1 MNPDLYLAILAMDA
15 YNRGYGQGV
24 DGLSNAPNTQLGET
38 TILTDSIAKL
48 GDAAMGAGFYAVA
61 YNVSGAGIDGLT
73 GTVISY
79 RGTDANFVLPWS
91 SEGSDL
97 LNGYSLAI
105 GDYNATQ
112 AQMAVQFYQDVTGF
126 ADGVSPF
133 DANVTTT
140 GHSLGGGLA
149 GYIARLYGQSG
160 TIFDNMTFEL
170 AASLAYE
177 DSATDSELNSRLYGD
192 YEVQPPTN
200 DNLTAFATTGEFL
213 TAQRVFQSLN
223 VNYLDSNGGVRNPF
237 TLHSMSLQ
245 VALQFARANPD
256 KFANWSAIGKQ
267 LWDAYFS
274 SDVANAIPGAA
285 DRANRDDAS
294 GAMGTALAYSALPI
308 GKGTLPFGDTGIWS
322 MFNDASDLGNV
333 MAGSASSFF
342 SKKVFGGFLGFGG
355 TDVTAYLADLLVQY
369 AGALAIMGVK
379 EADGGKVSTPEGG
392 VDVREGILKLSDG
405 ILTLDTSSV
414 LWKDA
419 LGAATKVDP
428 LHIKDFREVFFEQ
441 SGALADISTV

>member
-24 DGLSNAPNTQLGET
+24 NGLSNAPNTQLGET

-177 DSATDSELNSRLYGD
+177 DSAANSELNSRLYGD
-192 YEVQPPTN
+192 YEVQSPTN
-200 DNLTAFATTGEFL
+200 ANLTAFATTGEFL

-223 VNYLDSNGGVRNPF
+223 VNYLDSNGGYRNPF

-245 VALQFARANPD
+245 VALQFAHANPD
-256 KFANWSAIGKQ
+256 KFANWTTIG
-267 LWDAYFS
+267 S
-274 SDVANAIPGAA
+274 
-285 DRANRDDAS
+285 
-294 GAMGTALAYSALPI
+294 
-308 GKGTLPFGDTGIWS
+308 
-322 MFNDASDLGNV
+322 
-333 MAGSASSFF
+333 
-342 SKKVFGGFLGFGG
+342 
-355 TDVTAYLADLLVQY
+355 
-369 AGALAIMGVK
+369 
-379 EADGGKVSTPEGG
+379 
-392 VDVREGILKLSDG
+392 
-405 ILTLDTSSV
+405 
-414 LWKDA
+414 
-419 LGAATKVDP
+419 
-428 LHIKDFREVFFEQ
+428 
-441 SGALADISTV
+441 